1 MDCKNGF
8 VDLKNCLRSDG
19 DCLKVEPLPVPSP
32 SVTESDAKQVSLA
45 DDSCMEVYKQM
56 PTAQTEFISAV
67 ANPSESA
74 TNDSIQSSLC
84 CKPDDDQLPR
94 TPSKDDISLLQRS
107 SMFHLAMSNAGLA
120 LFGVTQSQSYSVAS
134 SQRTSQVATPSSEL
148 GTAHQLDMSTTGT
161 PVSFMQPSRTSTP
174 AYLSTSLADDFQLSV
189 DGELQPDY
197 LAVPQNVDPVSLGNL
212 LFASVVVCPNVLTSY
227 A

>member
-1 MDCKNGF
+1 MPEPYIKVRQEKCNSNEQIALLSEKQFTTVIPVCNILNSSQADKEHTAFLKQHVYRTVTNAVTAELVSLKCLIGDDVKMNGEVNVMDCKNGF

-32 SVTESDAKQVSLA
+32 SATESDAKQVSLA
-45 DDSCMEVYKQM
+45 DDSCMEVDKQM

-67 ANPSESA
+67 ANPSELA

-107 SMFHLAMSNAGLA
+107 SMFQFLTAI
-120 LFGVTQSQSYSVAS
+120 F
-134 SQRTSQVATPSSEL
+134 QVN
-148 GTAHQLDMSTTGT
+148 
-161 PVSFMQPSRTSTP
+161 
-174 AYLSTSLADDFQLSV
+174 LS
-189 DGELQPDY
+189 
-197 LAVPQNVDPVSLGNL
+197 
-212 LFASVVVCPNVLTSY
+212 
-227 A
+227 